1 MDSVEHTYGNDTTN
15 SNSIAST
22 KATSFMNLHSTSGS
36 EVTFTAQWTKNTY
49 NVSYNLDG

>member
-1 MDSVEHTYGNDTTN
+1 MDNVEHTYGNDTTY
-15 SNSIAST
+15 SNSIEST

-49 NVSYNLDG
+49 NIAYQLNG